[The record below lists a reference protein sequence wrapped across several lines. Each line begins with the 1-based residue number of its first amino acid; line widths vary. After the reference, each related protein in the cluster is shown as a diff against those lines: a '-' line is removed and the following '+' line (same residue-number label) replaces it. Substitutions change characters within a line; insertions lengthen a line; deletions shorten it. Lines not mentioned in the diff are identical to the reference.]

1 MKISFANMLGE
12 ICDRLPGADADVVT
26 AAVGQD
32 SRIGNRY
39 LRGATGYGG
48 PCFPR
53 DTIAFA
59 TTAQNV
65 GVEASLATAT
75 HAINER
81 QLERVTK
88 IVTGRTGA
96 KECIAVLGLAYKP
109 DTGVI
114 EHAQGLMLA
123 AALEKMG
130 RRVVV
135 HDPLALDAA
144 RSAPGSRLPPQ
155 QLKRS
160 LPPRRLW

>member
-1 MKISFANMLGE
+1 
-12 ICDRLPGADADVVT
+12 V
-26 AAVGQD
+26 
-32 SRIGNRY
+32 
-39 LRGATGYGG
+39 AT
-48 PCFPR
+48 R
-53 DTIAFA
+53 
-59 TTAQNV
+59 
-65 GVEASLATAT
+65 
-75 HAINER
+75 AINER
-81 QLERVTK
+81 QLERVTR
-88 IVTGRTGA
+88 IVARRTDGNA
-96 KECIAVLGLAYKP
+96 RIAVLGLAYKP